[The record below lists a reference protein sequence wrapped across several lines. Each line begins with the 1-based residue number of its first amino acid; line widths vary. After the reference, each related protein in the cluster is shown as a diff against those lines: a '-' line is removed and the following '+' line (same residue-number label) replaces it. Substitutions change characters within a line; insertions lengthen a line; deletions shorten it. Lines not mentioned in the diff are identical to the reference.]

1 VRSILKTIVQFKSF
15 SFSVSRRVYGDAY
28 LHGGALGVTKQ
39 ALGLTIPMLTAAFI
53 ATQAREIAKG
63 KAPISDF
70 PTLFERSWARSGIT
84 ALAAPFL
91 DPFVETAFTATYDQ
105 SRNKSSLQDDL
116 EREILG
122 PSISSLTNVV
132 TGGVS
137 MLGAAIS
144 PKEDFAKA
152 AFGFTRDM
160 GALLLPNGVP
170 FSYLNN
176 YLMYD
181 VLEKNLLPKQYKKRQ
196 KREKRKAK
204 DQRMFKAKDVFQW
217 ADRLD

>member
-1 VRSILKTIVQFKSF
+1 
-15 SFSVSRRVYGDAY
+15 
-28 LHGGALGVTKQ
+28 
-39 ALGLTIPMLTAAFI
+39 MI
-53 ATQAREIAKG
+53 ATQAREIGKG
-63 KAPISDF
+63 KAPISDI
-70 PTLFERSWARSGIT
+70 PTLFERSWARSGVT
-84 ALAAPFL
+84 AVVAPFL
-91 DPFVETAFTATYDQ
+91 DPIAESVFTGLYDQ
-105 SRNKSSLQDDL
+105 SRNKSSLQGDL
-116 EREILG
+116 ERELLG
-122 PSISSLTNVV
+122 PSISALTNVV
-132 TGGVS
+132 TSGYS
-137 MLGAAIS
+137 MAGAAVS

-160 GALLLPNGVP
+160 SSLLIPNGIP

-181 VLEKNLLPKQYKKRQ
+181 VLEKNLLPKDYKKRQ